1 MKSREPHADRSE
13 GDINLSPRRQ
23 VWQGQHLDP
32 AARDLLAAD
41 AGVYLHQSLSTPC
54 LNAIQGAEG
63 SYLIDTAGRR
73 ILDFHGNGAHQVG
86 HGHPSVV
93 AAVKA
98 QLDALPFAPRRYTHQ
113 VAVDCA
119 KALTQ
124 HAPGD
129 LNRVL
134 FTPGGTSAV
143 GMALKLARAAT
154 GRFKTISWW
163 DSFHGA
169 SLDAISVGG
178 EALFRQGMGP
188 LLPGALHVP
197 PPSAYR
203 PAVGTGIDS
212 AALSSPDYIEYI
224 FEHEPGIAAFIAEP
238 MRCTTVDIPPKG
250 YWGRVR
256 ELCDHYGALLIF
268 DEIPIGL
275 GRTGRLF
282 ACEHTGVQPDIVCW
296 GKGLGGG
303 LVPFAAMFAREG
315 LNIAPHIALGHY
327 THEKSPLGCA
337 AALATLEVI
346 EREGL
351 VQRAASLGVRTL
363 ERLRALMDRHAIIG
377 DVRGQGLVIG
387 VELVRDRAAK
397 EPANDAAEAVLYAC
411 LERGLSFKI
420 SGGNVLTLMPPLTIA
435 DAEMDQA
442 LAILDEALSEA
453 GRSTD
458 CTDAHR

>member
-1 MKSREPHADRSE
+1 MEAPMSGRDSHADRTE

-23 VWQGQHLDP
+23 AWQAQHLDP

-63 SYLIDTAGRR
+63 AYLIDTAGRR
-73 ILDFHGNGAHQVG
+73 ILDFHGNSAHQVG
-86 HGHPSVV
+86 HGHPQVA

-98 QLDALPFAPRRYTHQ
+98 QLDALPFAPRRYTHG

-119 KALTQ
+119 KALTER
-124 HAPGD
+124 APGD
-129 LNRVL
+129 LDRVL

-188 LLPGALHVP
+188 LMPGAIHVP
-197 PPSAYR
+197 PPSVYR
-203 PAVGTGIDS
+203 PPVGTGHD
-212 AALSSPDYIEYI
+212 AAVFSSPDYIEYI
-224 FEHEPGIAAFIAEP
+224 FEHEGDIAAFIAEP
-238 MRCTTVDIPPKG
+238 MRCTTVDVPPAG
-250 YWGRVR
+250 YWRRVR

-268 DEIPIGL
+268 DEIPICL
-275 GRTGRLF
+275 GRTGKLF
-282 ACEHTGVQPDIVCW
+282 AFEHTGVHPDIVCW

-303 LVPFAAMFAREG
+303 VIPFAAMFAREG

-337 AALATLEVI
+337 AAMATLDVI

-351 VQRAASLGVRTL
+351 VQRAADLGSRTL
-363 ERLRALMDRHAIIG
+363 ERLRVLMDRHAIIG

-387 VELVRDRAAK
+387 VELVRDRATK
-397 EPANDAAEAVLYAC
+397 EPAHDAAEAVLYGC

-420 SGGNVLTLMPPLTIA
+420 SGGNVLTLMPPLTISET
-435 DAEMDQA
+435 EMDQA
-442 LAILDEALSEA
+442 LAILDEALGEA
-453 GRSTD
+453 
-458 CTDAHR
+458 